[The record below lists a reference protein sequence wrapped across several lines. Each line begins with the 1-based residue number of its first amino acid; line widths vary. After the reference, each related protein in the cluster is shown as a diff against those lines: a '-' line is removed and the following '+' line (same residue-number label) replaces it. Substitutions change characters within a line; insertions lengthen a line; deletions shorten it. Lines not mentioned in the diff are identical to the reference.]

1 MTRRMI
7 PTAAQVN
14 PDPTHADQPTAAPR
28 SAYAWLACGAAS
40 GFAALPLL
48 DGPNVLSLLSL
59 GGVVAVG
66 ASVLWST
73 RRAAAKAG
81 AGAADGV
88 AEALSEASRLGA
100 MRQLLEAVLPVW
112 RQHVGSV
119 RTQTDEAV
127 GSLITDLGSITDQF
141 EATGLASSAS
151 SNAASSSALLA
162 ECEVKLQPVIATM
175 GQIASGKED
184 LVHSVTQLSG
194 AAGELRDMVGDV
206 ARVAQQT
213 NLLAINAAIEAS
225 RAGEA
230 GRGFAVIAAEVRR
243 LSNDSAETARRIT
256 QRIGQVTE
264 LMAQTS
270 STALQSAEQDGQ
282 AIARSGALVEEV
294 LSHVRE
300 LSQGSETMVEGAQ
313 VIRRNIESLMVSL
326 QFQDRISQVI
336 GTVDQDMDRLLSA
349 LDQPAPL
356 PPPPQWLA
364 DLQSQ
369 YTMRDQ
375 RQSHHHGAAGSAS
388 SPAAGSSGANAPR
401 KVVFF

>member
-1 MTRRMI
+1 MTRSTI
-7 PTAAQVN
+7 S
-14 PDPTHADQPTAAPR
+14 TAAPSHSGPDPAGR
-28 SAYAWLACGAAS
+28 PLGGSRRVQGWLAFGAACS
-40 GFAALPLL
+40 FAAVPLL
-48 DGPNVLSLLSL
+48 NGPDVLSLVSL
-59 GGVVAVG
+59 GGVAAVG
-66 ASVLWST
+66 ASVLWRT
-73 RRAAAKAG
+73 RRAAATAQ
-81 AGAADGV
+81 AGAAAGV
-88 AEALSEASRLGA
+88 ADALSDAQRQGA
-100 MRQLLEAVLPVW
+100 LRQLLAAVLPVW

-119 RTQTDEAV
+119 RAQTDEAV
-127 GSLITDLGSITDQF
+127 GALIADLGSITDQF

-175 GQIASGKED
+175 GQIAAGKED

-270 STALQSAEQDGQ
+270 TTALQSAEQDGQ
-282 AIARSGALVEEV
+282 AIARSGALVEDV

-300 LSQGSETMVEGAQ
+300 LSQGSESMVEGAQ

-349 LDQPAPL
+349 LDEPAPL

-375 RQSHHHGAAGSAS
+375 RQSHHHSAAGSAS
-388 SPAAGSSGANAPR
+388 PPAAGSSGANAPR

>member
-1 MTRRMI
+1 MVAPPPAGPSASDRPAGHPR
-7 PTAAQVN
+7 PAA
-14 PDPTHADQPTAAPR
+14 R
-28 SAYAWLACGAAS
+28 WLAFGAACA
-40 GFAALPLL
+40 FAAVPLL
-48 DGPNVLSLLSL
+48 NGPDVLSGVSL
-59 GGVVAVG
+59 AGVAVVG
-66 ASVLWST
+66 ASVMYRT
-73 RRAAAKAG
+73 RRAAASAQ
-81 AGAADGV
+81 AGAAVGV
-88 AEALSEASRLGA
+88 ADALSDAARHGA
-100 MRQLLEAVLPVW
+100 LRQLLDAVLPVW

-127 GSLITDLGSITDQF
+127 GSLITDLGSITEQF
-141 EATGLASSAS
+141 DATGLAPGADSAS
-151 SNAASSSALLA
+151 SSSALLA

-175 GQIASGKED
+175 GQIAAGKED

-256 QRIGQVTE
+256 QRIAQVTE
-264 LMAQTS
+264 LMARTS
-270 STALQSAEQDGQ
+270 ATALQSAEQDGQ
-282 AIARSGALVEEV
+282 AIARSGALVEDV
-294 LSHVRE
+294 LGHVRA
-300 LSQGSETMVEGAQ
+300 LSQGSESMVEGAQ
-313 VIRRNIESLMVSL
+313 VIRRNIESLMISL

-336 GTVDQDMDRLLSA
+336 GTVDEDMGRLQSSLTESS
-349 LDQPAPL
+349 PL

-364 DLQSQ
+364 DLQSH
-369 YTMRDQ
+369 YTMREQ
-375 RQSHHHGAAGSAS
+375 RQRHHHSAAGSAAAVAE
-388 SPAAGSSGANAPR
+388 PARADAPR